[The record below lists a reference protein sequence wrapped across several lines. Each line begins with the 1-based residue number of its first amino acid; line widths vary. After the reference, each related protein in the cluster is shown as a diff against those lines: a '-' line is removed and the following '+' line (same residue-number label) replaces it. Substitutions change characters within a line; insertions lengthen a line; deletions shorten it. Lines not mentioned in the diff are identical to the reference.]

1 MSMHI
6 GAKLGDI
13 AENILLPGDPLRA
26 KYIAQTYLDKAVC
39 FNEIRG
45 MYGYTGLYKGKPL
58 SVMGT
63 GMGIP
68 AMLIYCTEL
77 MRDYGCK
84 RLVRIG
90 TAGAFVPEL
99 HVMDIVLSTATCT
112 NSAMNLYDFPGT
124 YAPAADFG
132 LLRKAYDLAVSRGIP
147 VHAGLTLCSDH
158 FYYDNKVEY
167 MKQWTKYGV
176 LVSEMEGAALYTLAP
191 KFGGKALTILNV
203 GSNMLTGESVGPE
216 VKEKGMD
223 DMITLALDTVMDD

>member
-6 GAKLGDI
+6 GAKEGAI
-13 AENILLPGDPLRA
+13 AEHILLPGDPLRA
-26 KYIAQTYLDKAVC
+26 KYIAETYLTNAVC

-45 MYGYTGLYKGKPL
+45 AYGYTGFYKDKPV

-63 GMGIP
+63 GMGVP

-84 RLVRIG
+84 KLVRIG

-99 HVMDIVLSTATCT
+99 KVMDIVLSTATCT
-112 NSAMNLYDFPGT
+112 NSAMNLYNFPGT
-124 YAPAADFG
+124 YAPAADF
-132 LLRKAYDLAVSRGIP
+132 LLLEKAYRLAKKADIP
-147 VHAGLTLCSDH
+147 VHVGLTLCSDH
-158 FYYDNKVEY
+158 FYMDDKVGY
-167 MKQWTKYGV
+167 MKQWTDYGV

-191 KFGGKALTILNV
+191 KYHAQALTILNV
-203 GSNMLTGESVGPE
+203 GSNMLTGERVGPE

-223 DMITLALDTVMDD
+223 DMIRLALDTVID

>member
-77 MRDYGCK
+77 MRDYGC
-84 RLVRIG
+84 
-90 TAGAFVPEL
+90 P
-99 HVMDIVLSTATCT
+99 
-112 NSAMNLYDFPGT
+112 PP
-124 YAPAADFG
+124 PAQT
-132 LLRKAYDLAVSRGIP
+132 P
-147 VHAGLTLCSDH
+147 
-158 FYYDNKVEY
+158 
-167 MKQWTKYGV
+167 
-176 LVSEMEGAALYTLAP
+176 P
-191 KFGGKALTILNV
+191 
-203 GSNMLTGESVGPE
+203 
-216 VKEKGMD
+216 
-223 DMITLALDTVMDD
+223 